1 MLCRFLPLPH
11 GCLSALKCHRGLKVY
26 QLITWLKDTQLWNS
40 WVLKWFLLCFLMR
53 FEVKHGGKRE
63 RLKSCLPR
71 LCWVF
76 ARALCASLPELLNS
90 FFIAREW
97 MLMLLFISVVPFQQI
112 YLSESLTELHRSFL
126 SADNFLS
133 ERFKVPDD
141 ISSSSMM
148 LLNSHL
154 KSHIQKA
161 LVRSHEWDDC
171 ISHTTRVIY
180 SFQ

>member
-1 MLCRFLPLPH
+1 MSISCLPN
-11 GCLSALKCHRGLKVY
+11 
-26 QLITWLKDTQLWNS
+26 TQLWNS
-40 WVLKWFLLCFLMR
+40 WVLKLFLCCFLVR
-53 FEVKHGGKRE
+53 LKVKHGGKRV
-63 RLKSCLPR
+63 RLKQRLHR
-71 LCWVF
+71 LCLVL
-76 ARALCASLPELLNS
+76 ARALCTSLPELLNS

-97 MLMLLFISVVPFQQI
+97 MLTLLFISVVPFQQI

-126 SADNFLS
+126 SADNFPS

-148 LLNSHL
+148 LLNSLL
-154 KSHIQKA
+154 KSHTQKA
-161 LVRSHEWDDC
+161 LVRSHEWDDH